1 MFNVGPGELLV
12 IMLVALVVLGPDK
25 LPDAARKM
33 GNVMGEL
40 RRMSNG
46 FQEEMRGAFDEVTR
60 TPEPAVEPPTTSAGP
75 SSPAKLES
83 VAADDTADENDD
95 EPEAG
100 AKSDDPAA

>member
-60 TPEPAVEPPTTSAGP
+60 TPEPSVEPPTTSAGP

-83 VAADDTADENDD
+83 VADAEPDL
-95 EPEAG
+95 PEAG

>member
-40 RRMSNG
+40 RRMSSG
-46 FQEEMRGAFDEVTR
+46 FQEEMRGAFEEVSKPPA
-60 TPEPAVEPPTTSAGP
+60 TPSDAAPASPP
-75 SSPAKLES
+75 KLEP
-83 VAADDTADENDD
+83 VADT

-100 AKSDDPAA
+100 AESDDPAA

>member
-33 GNVMGEL
+33 GNVLGEL
-40 RRMSNG
+40 RRMSSG
-46 FQEEMRGAFDEVTR
+46 FQEEMRGAFEDVSR
-60 TPEPAVEPPTTSAGP
+60 PPAPSEPAPANPP
-75 SSPAKLES
+75 KLEP
-83 VAADDTADENDD
+83 VADT

-100 AKSDDPAA
+100 AESDDPAA

>member
-40 RRMSNG
+40 RRMSHG
-46 FQEEMRGAFDEVTR
+46 FQEEMRGAFEDVSR
-60 TPEPAVEPPTTSAGP
+60 PPAPSESAPANPP
-75 SSPAKLES
+75 KLEP
-83 VAADDTADENDD
+83 VADTDT

-100 AKSDDPAA
+100 AESDDPAA

>member
-33 GNVMGEL
+33 GNVLGEL
-40 RRMSNG
+40 RRMSGG
-46 FQEEMRGAFDEVTR
+46 FQEEMRSAFEDVSR
-60 TPEPAVEPPTTSAGP
+60 PPAPSEDAPASPP
-75 SSPAKLES
+75 KLEP
-83 VAADDTADENDD
+83 VADT

-100 AKSDDPAA
+100 AESDDPAA

>member
-40 RRMSNG
+40 RRMSSG
-46 FQEEMRGAFDEVTR
+46 FQEEMRGAFEDVSR
-60 TPEPAVEPPTTSAGP
+60 PPAMPSDAAAPANPP
-75 SSPAKLES
+75 KLEP
-83 VAADDTADENDD
+83 VADT
-95 EPEAG
+95 EPDAG
-100 AKSDDPAA
+100 AESDDPAA

>member
-46 FQEEMRGAFDEVTR
+46 FQEEMRGAFDEVTK
-60 TPEPAVEPPTTSAGP
+60 TPEPTAT
-75 SSPAKLES
+75 SPAKLES
-83 VAADDTADENDD
+83 VTDADPE

>member
-33 GNVMGEL
+33 GNVLGEL
-40 RRMSNG
+40 RRMSSG
-46 FQEEMRGAFDEVTR
+46 FQDEMRGAFEDVTR
-60 TPEPAVEPPTTSAGP
+60 PPAPSEAAPANPPRLEP
-75 SSPAKLES
+75 
-83 VAADDTADENDD
+83 VADT

-100 AKSDDPAA
+100 AESDDPAA